1 MAKKAGRSSREDQI
15 QERRKSLLE
24 AAVTVIA
31 QKGLTGLTMNDIARQ
46 AGCSYGVASFHF
58 KSKEGIILAALDH
71 MVAEYDEALDR
82 PGLGHGSP
90 AARLK
95 AMVDL
100 DFDARISN
108 GKRVAVWSAFWAESA
123 RNPEYQRRCAQ
134 LKARYH
140 AFVKAEVSALARER
154 KIRLD
159 PELVARTLN
168 AVIDG
173 YWISNQVRNTGPTGQ
188 KAARKACLAY
198 LRSIF
203 PDDF

>member
-1 MAKKAGRSSREDQI
+1 M
-15 QERRKSLLE
+15 
-24 AAVTVIA
+24 TVIA
-31 QKGLTGLTMNDIARQ
+31 RKGLTGLTMNDIARE
-46 AGCSYGVASFHF
+46 ARCSYGVASFHF

-71 MVAEYDEALDR
+71 MVAEYDEALNR

-90 AARLK
+90 VARLK

-108 GKRVAVWSAFWAESA
+108 AERVAVWSAFWAESA
-123 RNPEYQRRCAQ
+123 RNPEYRRRCVQ

-140 AFVKAEVSALARER
+140 AFVKKEVAALARER

-173 YWISNQVRNTGPTGQ
+173 YWISNQVRDTGLAGQ
-188 KAARKACLAY
+188 KAAKKACFLY

>member
-1 MAKKAGRSSREDQI
+1 M
-15 QERRKSLLE
+15 
-24 AAVTVIA
+24 TVIA
-31 QKGLTGLTMNDIARQ
+31 RKGLTGLTMNDIARE
-46 AGCSYGVASFHF
+46 ARCSYGVASFHF

-71 MVAEYDEALDR
+71 MVGEYDEALNR

-90 AARLK
+90 VTRLK

-108 GKRVAVWSAFWAESA
+108 AERVAVWSAFWAESA
-123 RNPEYQRRCAQ
+123 RNPEYRRRCAQ

-140 AFVKAEVSALARER
+140 AFVKKEVAALARER

-173 YWISNQVRNTGPTGQ
+173 YWISNQVRDTGLAGQ
-188 KAARKACLAY
+188 RAAKKACFLY